1 MVVREALPSLGDD
14 VVLVSLDIDLNES
27 AELLARYAREQGF
40 AWRFAVAPSA
50 TLSAMQQLFGTRFL
64 HPPNEPMFLVDAR
77 GVPFAA
83 PGGPKDAR
91 TLRQLVDVSRL

>member
-1 MVVREALPSLGDD
+1 MVVRDTLPSLGDD

-27 AELLARYAREQGF
+27 AELLARYTREQGF
-40 AWRFAVAPSA
+40 DWRFAVAPRD
-50 TLSAMQQLFGTRFL
+50 TLSAMQRLFGTRFL

-77 GVPFAA
+77 GEPFAA
-83 PGGPKDAR
+83 PGGPKDAK